1 MATPAMGPQD
11 PAVVDS
17 KHYKVEFEN
26 ERVRVLRITY
36 GPHEKSV
43 MHGHPDGI
51 AIALTE
57 ARVRFTF
64 PDGKAEER
72 TMKAGEAFWSGAEEH
87 LPENLGDGRLEV
99 IQVELK
105 G

>member
-11 PAVVDS
+11 PVVVDS

-43 MHGHPDGI
+43 MHGHPAGI
-51 AIALTE
+51 AVPLTE
-57 ARVRFTF
+57 VRGKFTF
-64 PDGKAEER
+64 PDGRIEER
-72 TMKAGEAFWSGAEEH
+72 TMKAGEALWSGAEEH
-87 LPENLGDGRLEV
+87 LPENLGDRRMEL
-99 IQVELK
+99 ILVELK